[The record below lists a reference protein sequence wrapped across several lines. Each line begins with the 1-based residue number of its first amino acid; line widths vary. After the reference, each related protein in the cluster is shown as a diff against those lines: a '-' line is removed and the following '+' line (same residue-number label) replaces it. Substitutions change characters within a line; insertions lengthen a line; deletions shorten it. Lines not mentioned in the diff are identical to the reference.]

1 MPKDVCV
8 HPMTAAANVGHAWN
22 VNSASGICKI
32 SAKQMLDQE
41 SIFFLQ
47 PTMDYGHRKAK
58 FLILCGPNSNRNS
71 KQISGMWTC
80 SCRPAISVHG
90 RKYKS
95 TIFFDVSNSWFEHD
109 LETCQQPRS
118 TQIFVLWV
126 VSWGLEAT
134 PSATPFFKRAYKIS
148 HNPGL

>member
-47 PTMDYGHRKAK
+47 PTTDYRHPMK
-58 FLILCGPNSNRNS
+58 
-71 KQISGMWTC
+71 
-80 SCRPAISVHG
+80 
-90 RKYKS
+90 
-95 TIFFDVSNSWFEHD
+95 
-109 LETCQQPRS
+109 
-118 TQIFVLWV
+118 
-126 VSWGLEAT
+126 
-134 PSATPFFKRAYKIS
+134 PFFIEIQNFWAWADEFGR
-148 HNPGL
+148 